1 MKAITD
7 DSQQVELNELQS
19 RLMQLIAEGA
29 NEETDPED
37 REKAK
42 IAALE
47 LAQRICT
54 MKGEGDA
61 PVFLINI
68 TGKRWLLNRTYAT
81 YWIGG
86 KRRTEQFSSTVI
98 APATAW
104 RDAGF
109 GGEPFSVRKF
119 ANGWKP
125 KGAPITYRARE
136 IAKDLCRE
144 INGDLPGLQVTE
156 VNSEADTDGPR
167 IQKFMGVFISDTQ
180 APTSDDLDANV
191 AKLRTYYAALVSEG
205 NLIFE
210 RTKDYRMISAL
221 CHQACRE
228 LEIETDWHQNL
239 LDRKTCPGCG
249 SKVAARAARCPQ
261 CKWILDPEA
270 IAEQKL
276 LEEQLAAGTL
286 PASRPKPKTSS
297 RARASR

>member
-37 REKAK
+37 RDKAK

-81 YWIGG
+81 YWISG
-86 KRRTEQFSSTVI
+86 KRRAEEFASTVI

-144 INGDLPGLQVTE
+144 INGDLPGLQVTD

-180 APTSDDLDANV
+180 APTSDDLASAV
-191 AKLRTYYAALVSEG
+191 GKLKTYYAALVSEG

-239 LDRKTCPGCG
+239 LDRKNCPGCG
-249 SKVAARAARCPQ
+249 SKVFSSAARCPQ

-270 IAEQKL
+270 IADQKL

-286 PASRPKPKTSS
+286 PASRPKPKTTS
-297 RARASR
+297 RVRASR